1 MFLTSK
7 KEYVGRYK
15 NFLGKYRILLRKTVS
30 EGFPN
35 RSGETRFRI
44 SQNIF

>member
-7 KEYVGRYK
+7 RKYMDIYK

-30 EGFPN
+30 EGFQN